1 MEVNKIEYISQLITI
16 ELSKFISSDY
26 VLFDIPNHRNI
37 GDQLIYQGELDFL
50 KQLPYKCLD
59 KSSVSFH
66 FNPKVEAETILLH
79 GGGNFGD
86 LYPYHQQFREKIVS
100 NYPDKRIVLFPNSV
114 QFEST
119 ENLLKSA
126 ELFNNHPSIV
136 LCARDLT
143 SYELLKEH
151 FNKCNI
157 LLVCDMAFCSK
168 YSKTQFATKELGI
181 IVRRDFELKNEKI
194 FNKSFAYDEID
205 WPTFDANW
213 KEKFHLYFYSVNR
226 ILSEFIYKKRKK
238 NSVFGMVVLRDEKR
252 YIQLGVNLLSKYKFI
267 ISTRLHGH
275 ILSLLLGIPSIIV
288 DNSYGKNKRF
298 YDTWLKNIS
307 NSYYANSVEEAIE
320 IYQELQKKN
329 IHSSDEN

>member
-1 MEVNKIEYISQLITI
+1 MQFDSLETIDLDIKNKLQPYIN
-16 ELSKFISSDY
+16 SDY

-50 KQLPYKCLD
+50 KQLPFKCLD

-66 FNPKVEAETILLH
+66 FNPKVDADTILLH

-100 NYPDKRIVLFPNSV
+100 DYPDKRIVLFPNSV
-114 QFEST
+114 QFESH

-126 ELFNNHPSIV
+126 QLFNNHPSIV

-151 FNKCNI
+151 FNKCTI
-157 LLVCDMAFCSK
+157 LLVCDMAFCSN
-168 YSKTQFATKELGI
+168 YVRTQIATKELGI
-181 IVRRDFELKNEKI
+181 IVRRDFELKNEQI
-194 FNKSFAYDEID
+194 SNKTIAYDEID
-205 WPTFDANW
+205 WPTFDKNW
-213 KEKFHLYFYSVNR
+213 KEKFHLYFYSINR
-226 ILSEFIYKKRKK
+226 IFSEFIYAKRKK
-238 NSVFGMVVLRDEKR
+238 NSVFGIVVLRDEKK
-252 YIQLGVNLLSKYKFI
+252 YIQLGINLLSKYKFI

-320 IYQELQKKN
+320 IYKELQKKN